1 MQRSWSDP
9 LWKLYCVVMCC
20 MLRAKAVYLA
30 GTCKQYA
37 TIVQCAVLCC
47 VQCCEHLAQS
57 RETKSNMGNYWWPLM
72 VYKVKI
78 KTVSCEHS
86 SGCSRTKNIKKHVLS
101 FGYSKNLQNSKFVSA
116 SFSIACLCLVGQ
128 CSCAVG
134 RSWSGLIHP
143 FDEKDFF
150 HLVGHPFSNSLSP
163 GVWKACDCGANLNT
177 MIVNDATHV
186 QVFVSCI
193 SIICLALSMHILLR
207 CFVVKFKRTLS
218 ALGWA

>member
-1 MQRSWSDP
+1 MYPPRSTYIVWVWLFCPMRVRCFVLFTLNCLRLGRSMQRSWSDP

-86 SGCSRTKNIKKHVLS
+86 SGCSRTQKT
-101 FGYSKNLQNSKFVSA
+101 SKNMCFIFWLLQKSPEFQICFSVFLDSLPLSSRPVFMRGWPFLIRPYS
-116 SFSIACLCLVGQ
+116 SFRWEGFLS
-128 CSCAVG
+128 SCWA
-134 RSWSGLIHP
+134 P
-143 FDEKDFF
+143 FF
-150 HLVGHPFSNSLSP
+150 
-163 GVWKACDCGANLNT
+163 
-177 MIVNDATHV
+177 
-186 QVFVSCI
+186 
-193 SIICLALSMHILLR
+193 
-207 CFVVKFKRTLS
+207 
-218 ALGWA
+218 